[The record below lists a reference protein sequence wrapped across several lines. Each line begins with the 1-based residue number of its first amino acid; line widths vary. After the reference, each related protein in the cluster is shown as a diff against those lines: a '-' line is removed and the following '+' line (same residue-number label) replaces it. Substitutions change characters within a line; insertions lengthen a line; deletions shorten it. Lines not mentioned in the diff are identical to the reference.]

1 MPKHERAGK
10 SGTLESMRQARWGAT
25 KTFASLSW
33 APLFKRVTD
42 QLLVLL
48 FLLDPGFLHSHGH
61 VLQMRT

>member
-1 MPKHERAGK
+1 MTKSDIHEKKVAEGLNPGHADYD
-10 SGTLESMRQARWGAT
+10 SVSASTESPT
-25 KTFASLSW
+25 
-33 APLFKRVTD
+33 KRVTD

>member
-1 MPKHERAGK
+1 MATIRKRDGK
-10 SGTLESMRQARWGAT
+10 FQAQVRLLCST